1 MAQAEMQLA
10 ACSAFLQ
17 ILRNDLVPLGSY
29 TQTFLQTILMAIDS
43 RDLGKEYIICEW
55 QLLLFTDHTLI
66 TLYLEV
72 L

>member
-1 MAQAEMQLA
+1 MQLA

-43 RDLGKEYIICEW
+43 RDLGKECIINGSILGERV
-55 QLLLFTDHTLI
+55 LM
-66 TLYLEV
+66 YLEIWGKYV
-72 L
+72 KS